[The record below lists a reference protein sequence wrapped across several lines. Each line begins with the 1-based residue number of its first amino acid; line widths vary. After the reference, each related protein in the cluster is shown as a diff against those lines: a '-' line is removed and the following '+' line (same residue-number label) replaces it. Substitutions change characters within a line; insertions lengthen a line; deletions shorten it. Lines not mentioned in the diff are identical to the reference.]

1 MMTSNDPCANPTT
14 ATSNPI
20 TMTTTSVTPS
30 VTITS
35 STTSICSG
43 GSVTFT
49 ATPTNGGSTPTYQWM
64 INGVNVA
71 GQTAPTFTTS
81 ALTNGNTV
89 SVMMTSNDPCA
100 SSVTPVQSQSITI
113 ADATPVLMIT
123 NPLLVCAPASI
134 DLTTSPVTAGS
145 GAGLTFTYWLD
156 ANATI
161 PFANPR
167 AVAVPGTYYIKAQSA
182 GGCFTIKPVV
192 VSIEQKINGIRY
204 PTVTAMINSPLQLT
218 ARNQGAAY
226 SYTWSPPTGL
236 NFPNTRDPVFTNNTG
251 LEYLI
256 KITSPAGCVTVDTL
270 LVRMNGPVTNGP
282 AVFVPKAWSP
292 NNDGHN
298 DYLFPFLVNIT
309 RIKYFRIYN
318 RWGIKVFETNIIGK
332 GWNGIYNGNPQ
343 MMEVYTWTIETEA
356 VNGTIYRSAGT
367 SVLLR

>member
-1 MMTSNDPCANPTT
+1 
-14 ATSNPI
+14 
-20 TMTTTSVTPS
+20 
-30 VTITS
+30 
-35 STTSICSG
+35 
-43 GSVTFT
+43 
-49 ATPTNGGSTPTYQWM
+49 M

-71 GQTAPTFTTS
+71 GQTASTFTTS
-81 ALTNGNTV
+81 TLTNGNTV
-89 SVMMTSNDPCA
+89 SVIMTSNDPCA

-123 NPLLVCAPASI
+123 NPLLVCEPASI
-134 DLTTSPVTAGS
+134 DLTASPVTTGS

-161 PFANPR
+161 PFANPGT
-167 AVAVPGTYYIKAQSA
+167 VTVPGTYYIKAQSA

-192 VSIEQKINGIRY
+192 VSIEQKTNGIRY

-218 ARNQGAAY
+218 ARNRGPAY

-309 RIKYFRIYN
+309 RIKYFCIYN
-318 RWGIKVFETNIIGK
+318 RWGIKVFETNVMGQ
-332 GWNGIYNGNPQ
+332 GWNGIYNGKLQ
-343 MMEVYTWTIETEA
+343 IIDVYTWTIETEA
-356 VNGTIYRSAGT
+356 VNGTIYKSSGT